1 MSYGRAALAK
11 IEDLFKELQT
21 GPEGLSDE
29 DAKRRLLKTGLNVL
43 PSGKKT
49 SLARKIVLQL
59 TNMFNVLLL
68 VASFLSFLSGF
79 TSNDPTSVQMGLA
92 IFAVVVLNTIFSL
105 FQEYRAEKAVQV
117 IRSLIPT
124 RTKAIRDGQIG

>member
-29 DAKRRLLKTGLNVL
+29 EAKRRLLKAGLNVL
-43 PSGKKT
+43 PRGKRT
-49 SLARKIVLQL
+49 SLARKIILQFK
-59 TNMFNVLLL
+59 NMFNILLL

-79 TSNDPTSVQMGLA
+79 TSKIQPQ
-92 IFAVVVLNTIFSL
+92 FRWVLQYLS
-105 FQEYRAEKAVQV
+105 
-117 IRSLIPT
+117 
-124 RTKAIRDGQIG
+124 